1 MLVIGP
7 HRVGANL
14 HVGRR
19 GRRPRR
25 PVQPCTITQSQGGV
39 KTPPYGTDVNNKQP
53 IYNAT
58 THTPTGRRGRRP
70 LQPNGNK
77 QQRIEIVNNP
87 IVECWPRAG
96 ANPSAL
102 GFLRARLRSVR
113 AQHEPK
119 RP

>member
-7 HRVGANL
+7 HWVGAYL
-14 HVGRR
+14 R
-19 GRRPRR
+19 GDAS
-25 PVQPCTITQSQGGV
+25 IT
-39 KTPPYGTDVNNKQP
+39 PYKQP
-53 IYNAT
+53 
-58 THTPTGRRGRRP
+58 GVE
-70 LQPNGNK
+70 NK
-77 QQRIEIVNNP
+77 KVEISYLA

-102 GFLRARLRSVR
+102 GFLRAHLRSVR